1 MRSNTGDE
9 WWGLAHSWCSSLSQ
23 RCRVG
28 LRSDLCAGRSSSATP
43 NWENCCFM
51 DSSLWGNPNHEE
63 QPQTKRVSVV
73 YFYYTDL
80 CINSARLFS
89 PYIRLLNIECKLTM
103 CTLSIIKTSSTGKC
117 CSLPFS
123 VLTGSPCDPF
133 SPGLPGKPCM
143 WSKGKWINRQNE

>member
-1 MRSNTGDE
+1 MSDEVWLIVGVPVYPKGVGWGWGQTSVQAGQVQLHQTGKTV
-9 WWGLAHSWCSSLSQ
+9 A
-23 RCRVG
+23 
-28 LRSDLCAGRSSSATP
+28 
-43 NWENCCFM
+43 
-51 DSSLWGNPNHEE
+51 LWTARYGGNPNHEE

-89 PYIRLLNIECKLTM
+89 PYIWLLNIECKLTL
-103 CTLSIIKTSSTGKC
+103 CTLSVIKTSSTGKC